1 MHVLVQLFRHIRVC
15 VCDFTH
21 KRVAE
26 AHLCVC
32 CGEGCC
38 CDLAACRFLAHAHT
52 HMHAHARVRGTSK
65 DARFTACAHT
75 HVCCTNKECTWS
87 CFRLLWLFRLH
98 VQISFSHPVSLAVLW
113 QILGH
118 VISRRGVLRQ
128 HGVCGRGSGLW
139 CSFVHGVLVHGL
151 CWFRFVVFVS
161 GVWCCKIVC
170 CAWWWGLWDLLG
182 RLGTCHLT
190 VTHTGRGGAALRKE
204 TVVSDCAHTCVLQKQ
219 GIRGYGSVAWVV
231 V

>member
-1 MHVLVQLFRHIRVC
+1 MCCGKGCCCECAVLSANVEEAELPWSMMARAHTCLFQQHGIRGHGSGCLVFLIESTCSTISSYSC

-21 KRVAE
+21 KCVAE

-52 HMHAHARVRGTSK
+52 HMHAHAHVYGISK
-65 DARFTACAHT
+65 HARFTACAHT
-75 HVCCTNKECTWS
+75 HVCCTNNECTWS

-118 VISRRGVLRQ
+118 VISRRCVLRQ

-139 CSFVHGVLVHGL
+139 CSFSKWRVGT
-151 CWFRFVVFVS
+151 RFVMVPVC
-161 GVWCCKIVC
+161 GVCQWCLV
-170 CAWWWGLWDLLG
+170 LQ
-182 RLGTCHLT
+182 
-190 VTHTGRGGAALRKE
+190 
-204 TVVSDCAHTCVLQKQ
+204 TCVL
-219 GIRGYGSVAWVV
+219 RMAVV
-231 V
+231 P

>member
-1 MHVLVQLFRHIRVC
+1 MRRFIRKCGRSRAPLVNDGTCTHMFVSAARNPWSRFRLPRFLIESTCSTISSYSC

-21 KRVAE
+21 KCVAE

-52 HMHAHARVRGTSK
+52 HMHAHA
-65 DARFTACAHT
+65 
-75 HVCCTNKECTWS
+75 HVCCTKRECTWS

-118 VISRRGVLRQ
+118 VISRRCVLRQ

-139 CSFVHGVLVHGL
+139 CSFVHGVLVHVL
-151 CWFRFVVFVS
+151 CWFRLVVFVS

-170 CAWWWGLWDLLG
+170 CEWWWCY
-182 RLGTCHLT
+182 RTC
-190 VTHTGRGGAALRKE
+190 
-204 TVVSDCAHTCVLQKQ
+204 
-219 GIRGYGSVAWVV
+219 
-231 V
+231 